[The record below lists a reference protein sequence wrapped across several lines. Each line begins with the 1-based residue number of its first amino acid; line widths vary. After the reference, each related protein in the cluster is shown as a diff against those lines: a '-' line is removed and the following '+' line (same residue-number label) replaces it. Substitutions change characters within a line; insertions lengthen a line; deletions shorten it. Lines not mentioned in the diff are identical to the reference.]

1 MNQEVSHNEIYERLC
16 KVEAKVDKVSKDT
29 EGMVA
34 AFNAASGAFT
44 VLEWIAKVAKPLL
57 WIVATVAAF
66 DDLLRLGAF
75 NLHGRRHLF

>member
-1 MNQEVSHNEIYERLC
+1 MNRPEVSHNEIYERLIA
-16 KVEAKVDKVSKDT
+16 VESKVDKVSKDT

-66 DDLLRLGAF
+66 VTIVH
-75 NLHGRRHLF
+75 NSKP

>member
-1 MNQEVSHNEIYERLC
+1 MEPKDVSHNEIYERLC
-16 KVEAKVDKVSKDT
+16 KVEAKVDKVSTDT

-57 WIVATVAAF
+57 WIVATITAF
-66 DDLLRLGAF
+66 VTIAH
-75 NLHGRRHLF
+75 NSKP

>member
-1 MNQEVSHNEIYERLC
+1 MSKPEVSHNEIYERLIA
-16 KVEAKVDKVSKDT
+16 VESKVDKVAVDT

-44 VLEWIAKVAKPLL
+44 VLEWIAKVAKPIL

-66 DDLLRLGAF
+66 VTIAH
-75 NLHGRRHLF
+75 NSK